1 MCVLAHV
8 LEANGIATVALAS
21 MRPVAEKVAPPRA
34 LHGEF
39 PLGRPLGKPGDA
51 AFQHDVIA
59 RALALLDAPSGPV
72 LESHPVT
79 IEATTEAVACALPAA
94 YDGDASPAVL
104 EAKGIRKAYDRIVER
119 RGVTSVGRVMT
130 ADEIPEGIAAL
141 ERIVAGTHF
150 KEAGLPGRNSIAT
163 CHDIRTYYEEAAVEL
178 VTGPV
183 ADGRAIESWFFDE
196 TEAGKVVLAARQAMA
211 DQEAPMPFWF
221 YMAPG
226 HR

>member
-8 LEANGIATVALAS
+8 LEAGGLATVTLAS
-21 MRPVAEKVAPPRA
+21 MKPVAETVAPPRA

-39 PLGRPLGKPGDA
+39 PLGRPLGIPDDP
-51 AFQHDVIA
+51 AFQRDVLE
-59 RALALLDAPSGPV
+59 RAFALLSAESGPV
-72 LESHPVT
+72 LESHPVE
-79 IEATTEAVACALPAA
+79 IEATSDAVACALPPSF
-94 YDGDASPAVL
+94 DGDDSPAIL

-130 ADEIPEGIAAL
+130 ADEIPAGLAVLESIAG
-141 ERIVAGTHF
+141 GTSF
-150 KEAGLPGRNSIAT
+150 KEAGLPGKNSIAT

-178 VTGPV
+178 IDGSIS
-183 ADGRAIESWFFDE
+183 DGRAIESWFFDQ
-196 TEAGKVVLAARQAMA
+196 TEAGKVVLAARQAMS
-211 DQEAPMPFWF
+211 DQGAPMPFWF

>member
-8 LEANGIATVALAS
+8 LEAGGLATVALAS
-21 MRPVAEKVAPPRA
+21 MLPVAQTVAPPRV

-51 AFQHDVIA
+51 EFQHDVIT
-59 RALALLDAPSGPV
+59 RAFALLDAPGPV
-72 LESHPVT
+72 IESHPVT
-79 IEATTEAVACALPAA
+79 IEDTSEAVACALPPAF
-94 YDGDASPAVL
+94 DGDASPAVL
-104 EAKGIRKAYDRIVER
+104 EAKGIRKAYDRILER

-130 ADEIPEGIAAL
+130 ADDVPAAL
-141 ERIVAGTHF
+141 EVLEAIAAGTSF
-150 KEAGLPGRNSIAT
+150 KEAGLPGKNSIAT

-178 VTGPV
+178 ADGPV
-183 ADGRAIESWFFDE
+183 ADGRAIESWFFE
-196 TEAGKVVLAARQAMA
+196 QTEAGKVVLAARQAMS
-211 DQEAPMPFWF
+211 DQGAPMPFWF